1 MEKKRSHLRLKDH
14 RSRGLFTS
22 LLFSFALSALL
33 SIVFLVVMALFS
45 YKSDDPTALITP
57 FSYASLALSAL
68 AFGFFS
74 AKMSGRSMVAC
85 GLLSGS
91 ILSSLLLLFGVLS
104 TDNYNFFVALPV
116 IASIVVVSLFG
127 SFLGSRQK
135 SKRRYRTRA

>member
-57 FSYASLALSAL
+57 FSYASLAISAL
-68 AFGFFS
+68 VFGFFT
-74 AKMSGRSMVAC
+74 AKFSGRSTLAC
-85 GLLSGS
+85 GLLSGTT
-91 ILSSLLLLFGVLS
+91 LSSLLLAFGLLF
-104 TDNYNFFVALPV
+104 TENYNLFIAIPV
-116 IASIVVVSLFG
+116 IASIFVV
-127 SFLGSRQK
+127 SFLGSFFGSSRK
-135 SKRRYRTRA
+135 TKKRSRMRA